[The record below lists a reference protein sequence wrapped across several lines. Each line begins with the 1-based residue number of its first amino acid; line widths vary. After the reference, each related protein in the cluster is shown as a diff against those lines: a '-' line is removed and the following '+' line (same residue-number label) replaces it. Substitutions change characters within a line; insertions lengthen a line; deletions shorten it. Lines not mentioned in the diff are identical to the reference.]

1 MNRGF
6 GFSGVNRL
14 LVGPVLLLAVLLL
27 LMAALA
33 ACGGDFVGFT
43 RGPGDDATGKFR
55 AGDEPGKLD
64 E

>member
-1 MNRGF
+1 MNGLV
-6 GFSGVNRL
+6 GVTGVNRL

-55 AGDEPGKLD
+55 AGDEPGQLD